1 MKKVFSIITGC
12 VFVGLVACG
21 PSAADKEKA
30 QRMQDSITQ
39 DSLMKVASEA
49 ATPAPAAT
57 DSTAAAPADSAHA
70 AH

>member
-30 QRMQDSITQ
+30 QRMQDSLMQ
-39 DSLMKVASEA
+39 DSLMKVAEQN
-49 ATPAPAAT
+49 ATPPPVEMDT
-57 DSTAAAPADSAHA
+57 TAAPADTTHPAH
-70 AH
+70 